1 MDDFPSAAQ
10 LQSLVAALRALITPG
25 VYAAALETSPLIDLP
40 AVEARAGPDAPRT
53 VRAQAF
59 IELLESVVNVRL
71 STTDRQAASILFGIG
86 TWSGMP
92 VRERHYEVAKLR
104 NKRWTWERNYRKE
117 PLTRDLLTVLRAL
130 IREDGAAPEPEPA
143 AAGEPAGDEPA
154 HEARHEAGS
163 ESEAEYHL
171 RRLGRRRTAYPLD
184 MSLEQLQQAGL
195 IVPVKLGR
203 YHERQASRQAS
214 DLDEVVR
221 CLENGSSVLLL
232 GEPGA
237 GKTLAMYQL
246 ATACTEAGMTPIP
259 IRARDTAEVVVRDGW
274 RDVREQHGARVVVL
288 LDGLDEAVELIAQN
302 REQFAADL
310 QELLSAG
317 PYVVSS
323 RVREYEEL
331 ISGGF
336 PDPGFDV
343 VYVIEPWTLETEFR
357 EYLSRLAQAGLL
369 NEPTLY
375 EAVVGSDDLAR
386 LVSRPL
392 YARMLT
398 FVGEQGARGLRD
410 QVSLYGEYLTKLA
423 RVTDYSLESQGV
435 QSGGALQLW
444 QAAAW
449 IIYSSGGA
457 DDMIPLA
464 DVEQR
469 LPDLLPRPYAKRV
482 LDQIIERGSSHGRE
496 TGEFIHYSF
505 YEYLVAREAYDRILR
520 NPGPEDLAEILK
532 GDFPREIRHYLIG
545 QLRMSNDADLRET
558 LLGSYA
564 SARRVL
570 NIPDTDRL
578 SVCNLLIYLISRVF
592 EASEEWLHGLLAEE
606 DDPFLRHSI
615 LWAMCHVGSGWAL
628 REFAA
633 ELAARPDARSE
644 CRGYML
650 YYYGDLPRGEG
661 PPYHDEPPHA
671 VDCSLTYR
679 RVMDMF
685 GQDDFT
691 AEVAP
696 ERCFI
701 DMYLFLDLLVVRGG
715 TLEPADSGVLA
726 AIMRSMRDAGL
737 PAALL
742 TRLGKLA
749 ARAGLDPGLRDG
761 EPALLSACRLLT
773 TADAACSADP
783 AAHPAAVLSA
793 PAMPS
798 AHQAAPQ
805 SRCHRARRGRRR
817 PASLSADTG

>member
-10 LQSLVAALRALITPG
+10 MESFAAALRALITPG
-25 VYAAALETSPLIDLP
+25 VYAAELETSPLLDLP

-59 IELLESVVNVRL
+59 IELLQNVIGLRL

-86 TWSGMP
+86 NWSGVP

-130 IREDGAAPEPEPA
+130 IREDGAPPEAAAPAATEPA
-143 AAGEPAGDEPA
+143 AAAQ
-154 HEARHEAGS
+154 EARHDAEA

-203 YHERQASRQAS
+203 YHERQASHQSAH
-214 DLDEVVR
+214 LDDIVR
-221 CLENGSSVLLL
+221 CLDDGSSALLL

-259 IRARDTAEVVVRDGW
+259 VRARDTAEVLAREGW
-274 RDVREQHGARVVVL
+274 AGIAGPAASRVVVL
-288 LDGLDEAVELIAQN
+288 LDGLDEAVELIDQN

-310 QELLSAG
+310 NKLLSAG

-357 EYLSRLAQAGLL
+357 EYLSRLARAGLL
-369 NEPTLY
+369 TEPTLY

-398 FVGEQGARGLRD
+398 FVGEQAARGLRD
-410 QVSLYGEYLTKLA
+410 QVSLYGEYLTKLS

-435 QSGGALQLW
+435 PAGCALRLW
-444 QAAAW
+444 QSAAW
-449 IIYSSGGA
+449 IIYASGGA
-457 DDMIPLA
+457 ADDVIPLA
-464 DVEQR
+464 DVEQK
-469 LPDLLPRPYAKRV
+469 LPGLLPRPYTRRV

-520 NPGPEDLAEILK
+520 NPGPDDLAEILK

-545 QLRMSNDADLRET
+545 QLRVSNDTSLRET
-558 LLGSYA
+558 LLGSYT
-564 SARRVL
+564 SVRRIV
-570 NIPDTDRL
+570 NISDRDRL
-578 SVCNLLIYLISRVF
+578 AVCNLLIYLISRVF
-592 EASEEWLHGLLAEE
+592 ESCEEWLRGLLAEE
-606 DDPFLRHSI
+606 DDVFLRHSI

-628 REFAA
+628 REFFG
-633 ELAARPDARSE
+633 ELAAEPAARSE
-644 CRGYML
+644 CRGYLL
-650 YYYGDLPRGEG
+650 YYYGDIPQGEG
-661 PPYHDEPPHA
+661 PPYHDDPPFA
-671 VDCSLTYR
+671 AECSLTYR

-685 GQDDFT
+685 GHDDFT
-691 AEVAP
+691 AAVAP

-701 DMYLFLDLLVVRGG
+701 DMYTLLDILVVRGI
-715 TLEPADSGVLA
+715 TLEPADKSVTSRILQ
-726 AIMRSMRDAGL
+726 SMRAAEL

-742 TRLGKLA
+742 TRLAKLA
-749 ARAGLDPGLRDG
+749 ARAGLA
-761 EPALLSACRLLT
+761 E
-773 TADAACSADP
+773 
-783 AAHPAAVLSA
+783 
-793 PAMPS
+793 
-798 AHQAAPQ
+798 
-805 SRCHRARRGRRR
+805 
-817 PASLSADTG
+817 

>member
-1 MDDFPSAAQ
+1 MDDFPSETEV
-10 LQSLVAALRALITPG
+10 QSLVVALRALITPG
-25 VYAAALETSPLIDLP
+25 VYAAELETSPLVDLP

-53 VRAQAF
+53 MRAQVF
-59 IELLESVVNVRL
+59 IELLENVINARL
-71 STTDRQAASILFGIG
+71 STTDRTAASILFGIG
-86 TWSGMP
+86 TWSGKP

-104 NKRWTWERNYRKE
+104 NKHWTWERNYRKE

-130 IREDGAAPEPEPA
+130 IREDGTIRDDGTSPEAEPA
-143 AAGEPAGDEPA
+143 DTAQPHDAEPGHDAETG
-154 HEARHEAGS
+154 
-163 ESEAEYHL
+163 SEAEYYL

-214 DLDEVVR
+214 HLEEIVG
-221 CLENGSSVLLL
+221 CLESGSSVLLL

-237 GKTLAMYQL
+237 GKTLTMYQL
-246 ATACTEAGMTPIP
+246 AAACAEAGLTAIP
-259 IRARDTAEVVVRDGW
+259 IRARDTAETLAREGWQGIRDGT
-274 RDVREQHGARVVVL
+274 RVVIL
-288 LDGLDEAVELIAQN
+288 LDGLDEAIELIAQN
-302 REQFAADL
+302 RDQFAADL

-357 EYLSRLAQAGLL
+357 EYLWRLARAGLL

-398 FVGEQGARGLRD
+398 FVGEQAARGLRD
-410 QVSLYGEYLTKLA
+410 QVSLYGEYLTKLS
-423 RVTDYSLESQGV
+423 RVTDYSLETQGV
-435 QSGGALQLW
+435 DSGGALQLW
-444 QAAAW
+444 QSAAW
-449 IIYSSGGA
+449 IIYSNGGAA

-464 DVEQR
+464 DIEMR
-469 LPDLLPRPYAKRV
+469 LPDLLPRPYTRRV

-520 NPGPEDLAEILK
+520 NPDPGELAEILK
-532 GDFPREIRHYLIG
+532 GDLPRDIRHYLIG
-545 QLRMSNDADLRET
+545 QLRVNNDAGLRET

-564 SARRVL
+564 SIRRVL
-570 NIPDTDRL
+570 DISDRDRL

-592 EASEEWLHGLLAEE
+592 DACEEWLHGLLAEE
-606 DDPFLRHSI
+606 DDAFLRHSI

-628 REFAA
+628 GEFFT
-633 ELAARPDARSE
+633 ELAAQPRTRSE

-650 YYYGDLPRGEG
+650 YYYGDTPRGEG
-661 PPYHDEPPHA
+661 PPYHDDPPHA
-671 VDCSLTYR
+671 ACSLTYR
-679 RVMDMF
+679 RVMDTF
-685 GQDDFT
+685 AQADFT
-691 AEVAP
+691 ATVAA
-696 ERCFI
+696 ERCFV
-701 DMYLFLDLLVVRGG
+701 DMYTFLDILAVRGM
-715 TLEPADSGVLA
+715 TLESADMAVAGGILHSLRA
-726 AIMRSMRDAGL
+726 AGL
-737 PAALL
+737 PAAML

-749 ARAGLDPGLRDG
+749 ARAGFAG
-761 EPALLSACRLLT
+761 
-773 TADAACSADP
+773 
-783 AAHPAAVLSA
+783 
-793 PAMPS
+793 
-798 AHQAAPQ
+798 
-805 SRCHRARRGRRR
+805 
-817 PASLSADTG
+817 

>member
-1 MDDFPSAAQ
+1 MNDFPSATEV
-10 LQSLVAALRALITPG
+10 QSFVAALRALITPG
-25 VYAAALETSPLIDLP
+25 VYAAELETSPLIDLP
-40 AVEARAGPDAPRT
+40 AVEARAGPDSPKT

-59 IELLESVVNVRL
+59 IQLLENVINVRL
-71 STTDRQAASILFGIG
+71 SPTDRAAASILFGIG
-86 TWSGMP
+86 TWSGKP

-104 NKRWTWERNYRKE
+104 NKHWTWERNYRKE
-117 PLTRDLLTVLRAL
+117 PLTRDLLMVLRAL
-130 IREDGAAPEPEPA
+130 IREDGAAPEPEA
-143 AAGEPAGDEPA
+143 ADASRSAELPGAEPGHDADAG
-154 HEARHEAGS
+154 
-163 ESEAEYHL
+163 SEAEYHL

-214 DLDEVVR
+214 HLAEIVE
-221 CLENGSSVLLL
+221 CLRAGSSVLLL

-246 ATACTEAGMTPIP
+246 ATACLEAGMTPIP
-259 IRARDTAEVVVRDGW
+259 IRARDTAEVLAREGW
-274 RDVREQHGARVVVL
+274 DAIREGGAARVVIL
-288 LDGLDEAVELIAQN
+288 LDGLDEAIELIAQN
-302 REQFAADL
+302 RDQFATDL
-310 QELLSAG
+310 AEVLSAG

-343 VYVIEPWTLETEFR
+343 VYVIEPWALEVEFR
-357 EYLSRLAQAGLL
+357 EYLLRLARASLL

-398 FVGEQGARGLRD
+398 FVGEQAARGLRD

-435 QSGGALQLW
+435 DTGGALQLW

-449 IIYSSGGA
+449 IIYSNGGEA

-469 LPDLLPRPYAKRV
+469 LPELLSRPYTRRV

-520 NPGPEDLAEILK
+520 NPDPEQLAGILK
-532 GDFPREIRHYLIG
+532 GDLPREIRHYLIG
-545 QLRMSNDADLRET
+545 QLRVNNDAGLRET

-564 SARRVL
+564 SVRRVL
-570 NIPDTDRL
+570 HIPDRDRL
-578 SVCNLLIYLISRVF
+578 AVCNLLIYLISRVF
-592 EASEEWLHGLLAEE
+592 ENCEEWLNGLLADE
-606 DDPFLRHSI
+606 DDAFLRHSI
-615 LWAMCHVGSGWAL
+615 LWAMCHVGSGTAL
-628 REFAA
+628 REFFA
-633 ELAARPDARSE
+633 ELAAEPDARSD

-650 YYYGDLPRGEG
+650 YYYGDVPRGEG
-661 PPYHDEPPHA
+661 PPYLDDPPHA
-671 VDCSLTYR
+671 AECSLTYR

-685 GQDDFT
+685 AQDDFT
-691 AEVAP
+691 ATVAA
-696 ERCFI
+696 ERCFV
-701 DMYLFLDLLVVRGG
+701 DMYMFLDILAVRGMR
-715 TLEPADSGVLA
+715 LEPADKAVLSEILRSLRA
-726 AIMRSMRDAGL
+726 ARL
-737 PAALL
+737 PAAML
-742 TRLGKLA
+742 TRLGKLST
-749 ARAGLDPGLRDG
+749 RAGLAG
-761 EPALLSACRLLT
+761 
-773 TADAACSADP
+773 
-783 AAHPAAVLSA
+783 
-793 PAMPS
+793 
-798 AHQAAPQ
+798 
-805 SRCHRARRGRRR
+805 
-817 PASLSADTG
+817 

>member
-1 MDDFPSAAQ
+1 MDDFPSAAEQ
-10 LQSLVAALRALITPG
+10 QSFVAALRALITPG
-25 VYAAALETSPLIDLP
+25 VYAAELETSPLIDLP
-40 AVEARAGPDAPRT
+40 VVEARAGPDAPRT
-53 VRAQAF
+53 VRSQAF
-59 IELLESVVNVRL
+59 IELLENVINVRL
-71 STTDRQAASILFGIG
+71 STTDRTAASILFGIG
-86 TWSGMP
+86 TWSGVP

-130 IREDGAAPEPEPA
+130 MREDGAAPEAEPA
-143 AAGEPAGDEPA
+143 AATAAAAGTEAAGGEQRRDADPV
-154 HEARHEAGS
+154 
-163 ESEAEYHL
+163 SEAEYHL

-203 YHERQASRQAS
+203 YHERQASRQPS
-214 DLDEVVR
+214 RLEDVVG
-221 CLENGSSVLLL
+221 CLEGGSTVLLL

-246 ATACTEAGMTPIP
+246 ATACAEAGLTPIP
-259 IRARDTAEVVVRDGW
+259 VRARDTAEVLARDGW
-274 RDVREQHGARVVVL
+274 QSIRDGTTSRVAVL

-343 VYVIEPWTLETEFR
+343 VFVIEPWTLETEFR
-357 EYLSRLAQAGLL
+357 EYLSRLAAAGLL

-398 FVGEQGARGLRD
+398 FVGEQAARGLRD
-410 QVSLYGEYLTKLA
+410 QVSLYGEYLTKLS

-435 QSGGALQLW
+435 LTGGALQLW

-449 IIYSSGGA
+449 IIYRNGGAA

-464 DVEQR
+464 DLEQR
-469 LPDLLPRPYAKRV
+469 LPDLLPRPYTRRV

-520 NPGPEDLAEILK
+520 NPGPGDLAEILK
-532 GDFPREIRHYLIG
+532 GDLPREIRHYLIG
-545 QLRMSNDADLRET
+545 QLRVTNDPNLKET

-564 SARRVL
+564 SVRRV
-570 NIPDTDRL
+570 IDMPDRDRL

-592 EASEEWLHGLLAEE
+592 EACEEWLDELLAAE
-606 DDPFLRHSI
+606 DDAFLRHSI
-615 LWAMCHVGSGWAL
+615 LWAMCHAGSDQGL

-633 ELAARPDARSE
+633 ELAAEPDTRSE

-650 YYYGDLPRGEG
+650 YYYGDLPRSEG

-671 VDCSLTYR
+671 ADCALTYR

-685 GQDDFT
+685 GQDDF
-691 AEVAP
+691 AAAVAP
-696 ERCFI
+696 QRCFI
-701 DMYLFLDLLVVRGG
+701 DMYTFLDILTVRGM
-715 TLEPADSGVLA
+715 TLEPADKAVVSTIL
-726 AIMRSMRDAGL
+726 RSLRAAGL

-749 ARAGLDPGLRDG
+749 ARAGF
-761 EPALLSACRLLT
+761 PA
-773 TADAACSADP
+773 
-783 AAHPAAVLSA
+783 
-793 PAMPS
+793 
-798 AHQAAPQ
+798 
-805 SRCHRARRGRRR
+805 
-817 PASLSADTG
+817 

>member
-1 MDDFPSAAQ
+1 MDDFPSAAEV
-10 LQSLVAALRALITPG
+10 QSFVAALRALITPG
-25 VYAAALETSPLIDLP
+25 VYAAELETSPLIDLP

-53 VRAQAF
+53 VRAQVF
-59 IELLESVVNVRL
+59 IELLENVINVRL
-71 STTDRQAASILFGIG
+71 STTDRTAASILFGIG
-86 TWSGMP
+86 TWSGVP

-130 IREDGAAPEPEPA
+130 IREDGVAPEAEPSQARAMA
-143 AAGEPAGDEPA
+143 AEPQGGEPGHDAESG
-154 HEARHEAGS
+154 
-163 ESEAEYHL
+163 SEAEYQL

-214 DLDEVVR
+214 HLEEIVG
-221 CLENGSSVLLL
+221 CLRAGSTVLLL

-246 ATACTEAGMTPIP
+246 ATACVEAGLTPIP
-259 IRARDTAEVVVRDGW
+259 LRARDTAEVLAREGWQNIRDS
-274 RDVREQHGARVVVL
+274 ASRVVVL
-288 LDGLDEAVELIAQN
+288 LDGLDEAIELITQN
-302 REQFAADL
+302 RDQFAQDL

-357 EYLSRLAQAGLL
+357 EYLMRLARAGLL

-375 EAVVGSDDLAR
+375 EAVVASDDLAR

-398 FVGEQGARGLRD
+398 FVGEQAARGLRD
-410 QVSLYGEYLTKLA
+410 QVSLYGEYLTKLS
-423 RVTDYSLESQGV
+423 RVTDFSLESQDV
-435 QSGGALQLW
+435 DTTDTGGALQLW

-449 IIYSSGGA
+449 IIYSNGGAA

-464 DVEQR
+464 EVELR
-469 LPDLLPRPYAKRV
+469 LPDLLPRPYTRRV

-520 NPGPEDLAEILK
+520 NPGPEELAEILK
-532 GDFPREIRHYLIG
+532 GDLPRDIRHYLIG
-545 QLRMSNDADLRET
+545 QLRMNNDAGLRET

-564 SARRVL
+564 SVRRIL
-570 NIPDTDRL
+570 HISDRERL

-592 EASEEWLHGLLAEE
+592 EACEEWLQGLLAEE
-606 DDPFLRHSI
+606 DDAFLRHSI
-615 LWAMCHVGSGWAL
+615 LWAMCHVGSGQAL
-628 REFAA
+628 REFSA
-633 ELAARPDARSE
+633 ELAAQPRTRSE

-650 YYYGDLPRGEG
+650 YYYGDIPRGEG
-661 PPYHDEPPHA
+661 PPYHDDPPHA
-671 VDCSLTYR
+671 ADCSLTYR
-679 RVMDMF
+679 RVMDTF
-685 GQDDFT
+685 AAEDFT
-691 AEVAP
+691 ATVAA

-701 DMYLFLDLLVVRGG
+701 DMYTFLDILAVRGR
-715 TLEPADSGVLA
+715 TLEPADNVVIGTMLHSL
-726 AIMRSMRDAGL
+726 RKAGL
-737 PAALL
+737 PAAML

-749 ARAGLDPGLRDG
+749 ARAGFAG
-761 EPALLSACRLLT
+761 
-773 TADAACSADP
+773 
-783 AAHPAAVLSA
+783 
-793 PAMPS
+793 
-798 AHQAAPQ
+798 
-805 SRCHRARRGRRR
+805 
-817 PASLSADTG
+817 

>member
-1 MDDFPSAAQ
+1 MDDFPSAAEV
-10 LQSLVAALRALITPG
+10 QSFVAALRALISPG
-25 VYAAALETSPLIDLP
+25 VYAAELETSPLIDLP

-59 IELLESVVNVRL
+59 IELLENVINVRL
-71 STTDRQAASILFGIG
+71 STTDRAAASILFGIG
-86 TWSGMP
+86 TWSGKP

-104 NKRWTWERNYRKE
+104 NRHWSWERNYRKE

-130 IREDGAAPEPEPA
+130 IREDGAAPEAEPA
-143 AAGEPAGDEPA
+143 ESAQHPQHTRPVQPAQHAQHAQSAEAPGAESA
-154 HEARHEAGS
+154 HDADTG
-163 ESEAEYHL
+163 SEAEYHL
-171 RRLGRRRTAYPLD
+171 RRFGRRRTAYPLD

-214 DLDEVVR
+214 HLREIVG
-221 CLENGSSVLLL
+221 CLRDGSSVLLL

-237 GKTLAMYQL
+237 GKTLAIYQL
-246 ATACTEAGMTPIP
+246 ATECAEAGLRPIP
-259 IRARDTAEVVVRDGW
+259 VRARDIAEVLARDGW
-274 RDVREQHGARVVVL
+274 RGIKGDGAARAVIL
-288 LDGLDEAVELIAQN
+288 LDGLDEAIELIAQN
-302 REQFAADL
+302 RDQFAADL
-310 QELLSAG
+310 QEVLAAG

-357 EYLSRLAQAGLL
+357 EYLLRLAKAGLL

-398 FVGEQGARGLRD
+398 FVGEQAARGLRD
-410 QVSLYGEYLTKLA
+410 QVSLYGEYLTKLS
-423 RVTDYSLESQGV
+423 RVTDFSLESQGV
-435 QSGGALQLW
+435 DTGGALQLW

-449 IIYSSGGA
+449 IIYSNGGA
-457 DDMIPLA
+457 ADDIVPLA

-469 LPDLLPRPYAKRV
+469 LPDLLPRPYTRRV

-505 YEYLVAREAYDRILR
+505 YEYLVARETYDRILR
-520 NPGPEDLAEILK
+520 NPDPEELAEILK
-532 GDFPREIRHYLIG
+532 GDLPREIRHYLIG
-545 QLRMSNDADLRET
+545 QLRVNNDAGLRET

-564 SARRVL
+564 SVRRVL
-570 NIPDTDRL
+570 NISDRARL

-592 EASEEWLHGLLAEE
+592 ENCEEWLRGLLADE
-606 DDPFLRHSI
+606 DDAFLRHSV
-615 LWAMCHVGSGWAL
+615 LWAMCHVGAGAAL
-628 REFAA
+628 REFFA
-633 ELAARPDARSE
+633 ELTAEPDARSD

-650 YYYGDLPRGEG
+650 YYYGDVARSEG
-661 PPYHDEPPHA
+661 PPYRDDPPHA
-671 VDCSLTYR
+671 AECSLTYR

-691 AEVAP
+691 ATVAA
-696 ERCFI
+696 ERCFV
-701 DMYLFLDLLVVRGG
+701 DMYIFLDILTVRGMA
-715 TLEPADSGVLA
+715 LEPADKEVVSEIL
-726 AIMRSMRDAGL
+726 RSLRAAGL
-737 PAALL
+737 PAAML
-742 TRLGKLA
+742 TRLGRLA
-749 ARAGLDPGLRDG
+749 ARAGLAGLFG
-761 EPALLSACRLLT
+761 
-773 TADAACSADP
+773 
-783 AAHPAAVLSA
+783 
-793 PAMPS
+793 
-798 AHQAAPQ
+798 
-805 SRCHRARRGRRR
+805 
-817 PASLSADTG
+817 

>member
-1 MDDFPSAAQ
+1 MDDFPSAAEMQ
-10 LQSLVAALRALITPG
+10 AFVAALRALVTPG
-25 VYAAALETSPLIDLP
+25 VYAAELETSPLIDLP

-53 VRAQAF
+53 VRAQVF
-59 IELLESVVNVRL
+59 IELLENVINVRL
-71 STTDRQAASILFGIG
+71 STTDRTAASILFGIG
-86 TWSGMP
+86 TWSGVP
-92 VRERHYEVAKLR
+92 ARERHYEVAKLR
-104 NKRWTWERNYRKE
+104 NKRWTWERNYRKD

-130 IREDGAAPEPEPA
+130 IREDDAVPEAEPARAPETAEA
-143 AAGEPAGDEPA
+143 QGGEPGHDAESG
-154 HEARHEAGS
+154 
-163 ESEAEYHL
+163 SEAEYQL

-203 YHERQASRQAS
+203 YHERQASREPS
-214 DLDEVVR
+214 HLDEIVD
-221 CLENGSSVLLL
+221 CLQAGSTVLLL

-246 ATACTEAGMTPIP
+246 ATACVEAGLTPVP
-259 IRARDTAEVVVRDGW
+259 LRARDTAEVLAREGWQNIRDS
-274 RDVREQHGARVVVL
+274 ASRVVVL
-288 LDGLDEAVELIAQN
+288 LDGLDEAIELITQN
-302 REQFAADL
+302 RDQFAADL

-357 EYLSRLAQAGLL
+357 EYLSRLAGAGLL

-375 EAVVGSDDLAR
+375 EAVVASDDLAR

-398 FVGEQGARGLRD
+398 FVGEQAARGLRD
-410 QVSLYGEYLTKLA
+410 QVSLYGEYLTKLS

-435 QSGGALQLW
+435 DTGGALQLW
-444 QAAAW
+444 QSAAW
-449 IIYSSGGA
+449 IIYSNGGAA

-464 DVEQR
+464 DVELR
-469 LPDLLPRPYAKRV
+469 LPDPLPRPYIRRV

-520 NPGPEDLAEILK
+520 NPGPDELAEILK
-532 GDFPREIRHYLIG
+532 DDLPRDIRHYLIG
-545 QLRMSNDADLRET
+545 QLRMNNDAGLRET

-564 SARRVL
+564 SVRRIL
-570 NIPDTDRL
+570 HISDRERL

-592 EASEEWLHGLLAEE
+592 EACEEWLQGLLAEE
-606 DDPFLRHSI
+606 DDAFLRHSI
-615 LWAMCHVGSGWAL
+615 LWAMCHVGSGQAL
-628 REFAA
+628 REFSA
-633 ELAARPDARSE
+633 ELAAQPRTRSE

-650 YYYGDLPRGEG
+650 YYYGDIPRGEG
-661 PPYHDEPPHA
+661 PPYHDDPPHA
-671 VDCSLTYR
+671 ADCSLTYR
-679 RVMDMF
+679 RVMDTF
-685 GQDDFT
+685 AGQDFT
-691 AEVAP
+691 ATVAA

-701 DMYLFLDLLVVRGG
+701 DMYTFLDILAVRGM
-715 TLEPADSGVLA
+715 TLEPADNEVVGTILHSL
-726 AIMRSMRDAGL
+726 REAGL
-737 PAALL
+737 PAAML

-749 ARAGLDPGLRDG
+749 ARAGFAG
-761 EPALLSACRLLT
+761 
-773 TADAACSADP
+773 
-783 AAHPAAVLSA
+783 
-793 PAMPS
+793 
-798 AHQAAPQ
+798 
-805 SRCHRARRGRRR
+805 
-817 PASLSADTG
+817 

>member
-1 MDDFPSAAQ
+1 MDDFPSAAEQ
-10 LQSLVAALRALITPG
+10 QSFVAALRALVTPG
-25 VYAAALETSPLIDLP
+25 VYAAELETSLLIDLP

-53 VRAQAF
+53 MRAQVF
-59 IELLESVVNVRL
+59 IELLENVINVRL
-71 STTDRQAASILFGIG
+71 STTDRTAASILFGLG
-86 TWSGMP
+86 SWSGVP

-117 PLTRDLLTVLRAL
+117 PLTRDLMTVLRAL
-130 IREDGAAPEPEPA
+130 MREDGAAPEAEPPAGPAPA
-143 AAGEPAGDEPA
+143 AAQSAAQAAAAAQSAAQVAAATQVVAEIADGEPRPETG
-154 HEARHEAGS
+154 AGS
-163 ESEAEYHL
+163 AASEAEYHM

-195 IVPVKLGR
+195 IVPVKVGR
-203 YHERQASRQAS
+203 YHERQASRQS
-214 DLDEVVR
+214 SPLEEIVGCLDG
-221 CLENGSSVLLL
+221 GSTVLLL

-237 GKTLAMYQL
+237 GKTLAIYQL
-246 ATACTEAGMTPIP
+246 ATACAEAGLTPIP
-259 IRARDTAEVVVRDGW
+259 VRARDTAEVLGRAGW
-274 RDVREQHGARVVVL
+274 QSIRESGVAPRVAVL

-310 QELLSAG
+310 REVLSVG

-357 EYLSRLAQAGLL
+357 EYILRLARAGLL

-375 EAVVGSDDLAR
+375 EAVVGSADLAR

-398 FVGEQGARGLRD
+398 FVGEQAARGLRD

-423 RVTDYSLESQGV
+423 RVTDYSLETQGV
-435 QSGGALQLW
+435 RTGGALQLW
-444 QAAAW
+444 QSAAW
-449 IIYSSGGA
+449 IIYRNGGTA

-469 LPDLLPRPYAKRV
+469 LPDLLPRPYTRRV

-520 NPGPEDLAEILK
+520 NPGPDDLAEILK
-532 GDFPREIRHYLIG
+532 GDLPREIRHYLIG
-545 QLRMSNDADLRET
+545 QLRVTNDPNLKET
-558 LLGSYA
+558 LLGSYT
-564 SARRVL
+564 SVRRVL
-570 NIPDTDRL
+570 DMPDRDRL

-592 EASEEWLHGLLAEE
+592 EACEEWLQGLLAAE
-606 DDPFLRHSI
+606 DDAFLRHAI
-615 LWAMCHVGSGWAL
+615 LWAMCHVGSDQAL

-633 ELAARPDARSE
+633 ELAAEPGTRSE

-661 PPYHDEPPHA
+661 PPYHDDPPPA
-671 VDCSLTYR
+671 ADCALTYR

-685 GQDDFT
+685 AQDDFT
-691 AEVAP
+691 RDVAP
-696 ERCFI
+696 QRCYI
-701 DMYLFLDLLVVRGG
+701 DLYAFLDIITVRAM
-715 TLEPADSGVLA
+715 TLEPADKAVIG
-726 AIMRSMRDAGL
+726 AILRSLRAAGL
-737 PAALL
+737 PAGLL

-749 ARAGLDPGLRDG
+749 ARAGF
-761 EPALLSACRLLT
+761 
-773 TADAACSADP
+773 AA
-783 AAHPAAVLSA
+783 
-793 PAMPS
+793 
-798 AHQAAPQ
+798 
-805 SRCHRARRGRRR
+805 
-817 PASLSADTG
+817 

>member
-1 MDDFPSAAQ
+1 MDDFPSAAEQ
-10 LQSLVAALRALITPG
+10 QSFVAALRALVTPG
-25 VYAAALETSPLIDLP
+25 AYAAELETSPLIDLQ
-40 AVEARAGPDAPRT
+40 AVQARAGPDAPRT
-53 VRAQAF
+53 MRAQIF
-59 IELLESVVNVRL
+59 IELLENVINVRL
-71 STTDRQAASILFGIG
+71 STTDRTAASILFGIG
-86 TWSGMP
+86 TWSGVP
-92 VRERHYEVAKLR
+92 VRQRHYEVAKLR

-117 PLTRDLLTVLRAL
+117 PLTRDLMTVLRAL
-130 IREDGAAPEPEPA
+130 MREDGAAPEAEPA
-143 AAGEPAGDEPA
+143 AAAGYAAPPAAQAQTPAPAPAPAQAPAPAPAQAPAPAEPADGEPRAEPRPEPPTEPRPEPPTEPPSET
-154 HEARHEAGS
+154 EAVA
-163 ESEAEYHL
+163 EAEYHM

-203 YHERQASRQAS
+203 YHERQASRQS
-214 DLDEVVR
+214 SPLEEIVGCLDG
-221 CLENGSSVLLL
+221 GSTVLLL

-246 ATACTEAGMTPIP
+246 ATACAEAGLTPIP
-259 IRARDTAEVVVRDGW
+259 VRARDTAEVLAREGW
-274 RDVREQHGARVVVL
+274 QSIREGGAPRVAVL
-288 LDGLDEAVELIAQN
+288 LDGLDEAVELIAQK
-302 REQFAADL
+302 RDQFAADL
-310 QELLSAG
+310 QEVLSVG

-357 EYLSRLAQAGLL
+357 EYLLRLAQAGLL

-398 FVGEQGARGLRD
+398 FVGEQAARGLRD

-423 RVTDYSLESQGV
+423 RVTDYSLETQGV
-435 QSGGALQLW
+435 PTGGALQLW
-444 QAAAW
+444 QSAAW
-449 IIYSSGGA
+449 IIYRNGGAA

-469 LPDLLPRPYAKRV
+469 LPDLLPRPYTKRV

-520 NPGPEDLAEILK
+520 NPGPDDLAEILK
-532 GDFPREIRHYLIG
+532 GDLPREIRHYLIG
-545 QLRMSNDADLRET
+545 QLRVTNDPNLKET
-558 LLGSYA
+558 LLGSYT
-564 SARRVL
+564 SVRRVL
-570 NIPDTDRL
+570 DMPDRDRL

-592 EASEEWLHGLLAEE
+592 ENCEEWLHGLLEGE
-606 DDPFLRHSI
+606 DDAFLRHSM
-615 LWAMCHVGSGWAL
+615 LWAMCHVGSDKAL

-633 ELAARPDARSE
+633 ELAAQPETRSD

-650 YYYGDLPRGEG
+650 YYYGDVPRGEG
-661 PPYHDEPPHA
+661 PPYHDDPPHSA
-671 VDCSLTYR
+671 DCTLTYR

-691 AEVAP
+691 RDVP
-696 ERCFI
+696 PQRCYI
-701 DMYLFLDLLVVRGG
+701 DLYTFLDILTVRGM
-715 TLEPADSGVLA
+715 TLEPADKPVIGTIL
-726 AIMRSMRDAGL
+726 RSLRAAGL

-742 TRLGKLA
+742 TRLGKMA
-749 ARAGLDPGLRDG
+749 SRAGF
-761 EPALLSACRLLT
+761 
-773 TADAACSADP
+773 
-783 AAHPAAVLSA
+783 A
-793 PAMPS
+793 P
-798 AHQAAPQ
+798 
-805 SRCHRARRGRRR
+805 
-817 PASLSADTG
+817 